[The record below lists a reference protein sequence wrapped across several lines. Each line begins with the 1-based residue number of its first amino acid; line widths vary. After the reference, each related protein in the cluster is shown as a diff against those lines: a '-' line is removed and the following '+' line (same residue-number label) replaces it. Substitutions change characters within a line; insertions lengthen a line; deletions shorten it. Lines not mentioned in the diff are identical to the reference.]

1 MEKWLSLEADVGLV
15 LRFEG
20 VEKRGARGR
29 GRGGSV
35 DCYWALFRLA
45 LPSILLQSGAP
56 LAITVQTALL
66 GRKDTQLVAAWAVMR
81 ARGVGMHAG
90 ATGMP
95 AGARGCAV
103 GPWRC
108 ARAVG
113 DARVRW
119 GIRAYGMG
127 MRAETMGMRGG
138 EHGDARGA
146 RGSAHEA
153 WGCARTG
160 RHQQSDELA
169 GAEQRQAGPS
179 RLILRR
185 LKIAH
190 WPARLAPRLL
200 CRLYLCRHRADE
212 LIVVA
217 RAGWVGFL
225 SLPPFSSSFLITLS
239 HPRSSSPF
247 LILVPHHHF
256 SSSFLILLISPTLPL
271 PLSSLSHSPSPIPF
285 LSPHLLLLAAATN
298 AATVIFNFLVV
309 GVTAKVTKVVAVG
322 AWAQVGVRIRLAL
335 AMALATSALAV
346 ALLLSSQ
353 GLLWALLS
361 DSPSVL
367 QYAKSYFYL
376 RVMGVPPQLLVMC
389 TSGVLQG
396 YKHVALVAWLQ
407 AARALLDVAA
417 SYLSLYVLDWGIVGV
432 GIGTFLASC
441 TVAAVSLACILL
453 LPPPQGK
460 GKIVVFPP
468 ILSFLARKVAV
479 PQVLLCRALSQRVSR
494 TCSKVR
500 VGGAAALADAQVLLL
515 DGREREGTG
524 KEVGGIEETVL
535 AVLEGRMLKAGRDVA
550 SVHVNDQRA
559 HGCAREDE
567 ARSRDEQATR
577 VGGREEEGRAVEGGD
592 EEGREEDRVGREGE
606 AEGGRRSR
614 ADDATHSR
622 MVAEEPEN
630 EGDGIAYN
638 EDMVMGGDGRG
649 MREGGCAESVEVRVV
664 VGREETSTVLLLKTG
679 EEERVEKGGS
689 VRSDKGGSGGSNI
702 GERRVGEKG
711 EGAEGKCKAEEM
723 EEARINENFIHPP
736 SPVAGT
742 LPGTRPM
749 QLSFFLVLA
758 CATSLG
764 VHAVAAH
771 QPNFHPRRTSCGRRR
786 EASTSQIES
795 LLPRPKPHP
804 SPPPSLFHHLRIPVP
819 PLQIL
824 MQLWMILMQ
833 LWMVN
838 IYIADGFSTAGTI
851 VASSLAGRMAQAQTR
866 GEHATLL
873 ADLRLV
879 CWRVLRM
886 GLIAG
891 ILICAAYTSLER
903 HIVALF
909 TYDEATKA
917 QLRHVWLFLALMQPL
932 NSVVFVYDG
941 LIYAAQAF
949 SYMAACLAVGFF
961 TLFLPIVSMPY
972 FALSSS
978 ALVYCFLHSLFPSP
992 RFFLLFPFPF
1002 RLSPLFPF
1010 SSFTYPHLP
1019 VYRRFSCPPLL
1030 IRLVP
1035 SLSVPPPFTPL
1046 VYLLPLL
1053 FLLLPPASLAAFPFP
1068 FHQLP
1073 LLPHLF
1079 PSLPFPFFQF
1089 KTFLAAWAAN
1099 GVLNTM
1105 TSQSGSNLNPPSP
1118 SLNASSPFPPNPP
1131 SYSTCILPLQDP
1143 SGRVGS

>member
-66 GRKDTQLVAAWAVMR
+66 GRKDTQLVAAWAV
-81 ARGVGMHAG
+81 V
-90 ATGMP
+90 AT
-95 AGARGCAV
+95 
-103 GPWRC
+103 
-108 ARAVG
+108 
-113 DARVRW
+113 
-119 GIRAYGMG
+119 
-127 MRAETMGMRGG
+127 
-138 EHGDARGA
+138 
-146 RGSAHEA
+146 
-153 WGCARTG
+153 
-160 RHQQSDELA
+160 
-169 GAEQRQAGPS
+169 
-179 RLILRR
+179 
-185 LKIAH
+185 
-190 WPARLAPRLL
+190 
-200 CRLYLCRHRADE
+200 
-212 LIVVA
+212 
-217 RAGWVGFL
+217 
-225 SLPPFSSSFLITLS
+225 
-239 HPRSSSPF
+239 
-247 LILVPHHHF
+247 
-256 SSSFLILLISPTLPL
+256 
-271 PLSSLSHSPSPIPF
+271 
-285 LSPHLLLLAAATN
+285 ATN

-723 EEARINENFIHPP
+723 EEARINE
-736 SPVAGT
+736 
-742 LPGTRPM
+742 
-749 QLSFFLVLA
+749 LSFFLVLA

-771 QPNFHPRRTSCGRRR
+771 
-786 EASTSQIES
+786 
-795 LLPRPKPHP
+795 
-804 SPPPSLFHHLRIPVP
+804 
-819 PLQIL
+819 QIL

-961 TLFLPIVSMPY
+961 TLFLPV
-972 FALSSS
+972 
-978 ALVYCFLHSLFPSP
+978 VCKCPS
-992 RFFLLFPFPF
+992 F
-1002 RLSPLFPF
+1002 
-1010 SSFTYPHLP
+1010 
-1019 VYRRFSCPPLL
+1019 
-1030 IRLVP
+1030 
-1035 SLSVPPPFTPL
+1035 
-1046 VYLLPLL
+1046 
-1053 FLLLPPASLAAFPFP
+1053 
-1068 FHQLP
+1068 
-1073 LLPHLF
+1073 HLF
-1079 PSLPFPFFQF
+1079 CFSLL
-1089 KTFLAAWAAN
+1089 TFLAAWAAN

>member
-66 GRKDTQLVAAWAVMR
+66 GRKDTQLVAAWAV
-81 ARGVGMHAG
+81 V
-90 ATGMP
+90 AT
-95 AGARGCAV
+95 
-103 GPWRC
+103 
-108 ARAVG
+108 
-113 DARVRW
+113 
-119 GIRAYGMG
+119 
-127 MRAETMGMRGG
+127 
-138 EHGDARGA
+138 
-146 RGSAHEA
+146 
-153 WGCARTG
+153 
-160 RHQQSDELA
+160 
-169 GAEQRQAGPS
+169 
-179 RLILRR
+179 
-185 LKIAH
+185 
-190 WPARLAPRLL
+190 
-200 CRLYLCRHRADE
+200 
-212 LIVVA
+212 
-217 RAGWVGFL
+217 
-225 SLPPFSSSFLITLS
+225 
-239 HPRSSSPF
+239 
-247 LILVPHHHF
+247 
-256 SSSFLILLISPTLPL
+256 
-271 PLSSLSHSPSPIPF
+271 
-285 LSPHLLLLAAATN
+285 ATN

-396 YKHVALVAWLQ
+396 YRHVALVAWLQ

-723 EEARINENFIHPP
+723 EEARINE
-736 SPVAGT
+736 
-742 LPGTRPM
+742 
-749 QLSFFLVLA
+749 LSFFLVLA

-838 IYIADGFSTAGTI
+838 IYIADGFATAGTI

-961 TLFLPIVSMPY
+961 TLFLPVV
-972 FALSSS
+972 L
-978 ALVYCFLHSLFPSP
+978 YCFLHSLFPSP
-992 RFFLLFPFPF
+992 RLFLLFPFPF

-1105 TSQSGSNLNPPSP
+1105 TSESGSNLNPPSP

>member
-1 MEKWLSLEADVGLV
+1 MGVHESPEEQLLTVVNRLPAHPKSVHNKSQGVPGQWKSGSVSKQTSGLCFGLREWRNAERGGADADPS
-15 LRFEG
+15 
-20 VEKRGARGR
+20 ARG
-29 GRGGSV
+29 GAGAADPSTG
-35 DCYWALFRLA
+35 YWALFRLA
-45 LPSILLQSGAP
+45 LPSILLQSGSP

-66 GRKDTQLVAAWAVMR
+66 GRKDTQLVAAWAV
-81 ARGVGMHAG
+81 V
-90 ATGMP
+90 AT
-95 AGARGCAV
+95 
-103 GPWRC
+103 
-108 ARAVG
+108 
-113 DARVRW
+113 
-119 GIRAYGMG
+119 
-127 MRAETMGMRGG
+127 
-138 EHGDARGA
+138 
-146 RGSAHEA
+146 
-153 WGCARTG
+153 
-160 RHQQSDELA
+160 
-169 GAEQRQAGPS
+169 
-179 RLILRR
+179 
-185 LKIAH
+185 
-190 WPARLAPRLL
+190 
-200 CRLYLCRHRADE
+200 
-212 LIVVA
+212 
-217 RAGWVGFL
+217 
-225 SLPPFSSSFLITLS
+225 
-239 HPRSSSPF
+239 
-247 LILVPHHHF
+247 
-256 SSSFLILLISPTLPL
+256 
-271 PLSSLSHSPSPIPF
+271 
-285 LSPHLLLLAAATN
+285 ATN

-322 AWAQVGVRIRLAL
+322 AWAQVGVRIHLAF
-335 AMALATSALAV
+335 AMALTTSALAV

-376 RVMGVPPQLLVMC
+376 RVMGVPPQLLLMC

-550 SVHVNDQRA
+550 SVHANDQRA

-567 ARSRDEQATR
+567 ARARDEQATR
-577 VGGREEEGRAVEGGD
+577 VGGREEEGRDVEGGD

-606 AEGGRRSR
+606 AEGGRRSQ

-638 EDMVMGGDGRG
+638 EDMVMGGDGSG

-702 GERRVGEKG
+702 GERRGGEKG

-723 EEARINENFIHPP
+723 EEARINE
-736 SPVAGT
+736 
-742 LPGTRPM
+742 
-749 QLSFFLVLA
+749 LSFFLVLA

-771 QPNFHPRRTSCGRRR
+771 Q
-786 EASTSQIES
+786 
-795 LLPRPKPHP
+795 
-804 SPPPSLFHHLRIPVP
+804 
-819 PLQIL
+819 
-824 MQLWMILMQ
+824 ILMQ

-838 IYIADGFSTAGTI
+838 IYIADGFATAGTI

-961 TLFLPIVSMPY
+961 TLFLPVVCKCPS
-972 FALSSS
+972 FHLFCFSL
-978 ALVYCFLHSLFPSP
+978 LVIDASNAIFCPQFLRISILFPS
-992 RFFLLFPFPF
+992 FPFPF
-1002 RLSPLFPF
+1002 
-1010 SSFTYPHLP
+1010 SS
-1019 VYRRFSCPPLL
+1019 
-1030 IRLVP
+1030 
-1035 SLSVPPPFTPL
+1035 
-1046 VYLLPLL
+1046 
-1053 FLLLPPASLAAFPFP
+1053 
-1068 FHQLP
+1068 
-1073 LLPHLF
+1073 LF
-1079 PSLPFPFFQF
+1079 PSLPFPFSPFSSLP
-1089 KTFLAAWAAN
+1089 FLL
-1099 GVLNTM
+1099 VHLS
-1105 TSQSGSNLNPPSP
+1105 TSSRLPSFLLSTSPHSPCPISFGSPSIHTARIPSP
-1118 SLNASSPFPPNPP
+1118 SSFPPPPPRIPCRFPIPISPTPSSPP
-1131 SYSTCILPLQDP
+1131 SLPLPPFSLLPIQDV
-1143 SGRVGS
+1143 SSRVGGQGGAEHNDF